1 MNGQLRAKLMP
12 LGEDS
17 GFAGV
22 QELQNT
28 ESEFRRVR
36 MLVPMS
42 SDPAKLKPSLQLLNS
57 PPALFLV
64 V

>member
-22 QELQNT
+22 AEYGVGIQKSKNAGAN
-28 ESEFRRVR
+28 EF
-36 MLVPMS
+36 
-42 SDPAKLKPSLQLLNS
+42 
-57 PPALFLV
+57 
-64 V
+64 